1 GRYFHTYCGQKENN
15 FNNSEREQKHMKR
28 IYLAVIFLIF
38 TIAAAFFELYIVF
51 NPAKESIR
59 LIEQATELCKNDQTS
74 EAVEICREVSDLWA
88 KSNPTINMFIQHEK
102 TVEISSDIKEMTF
115 CLENGE
121 EFDFLLTAEKL
132 KEDLKTIMDNELP
145 HISNIL

>member
-1 GRYFHTYCGQKENN
+1 
-15 FNNSEREQKHMKR
+15 
-28 IYLAVIFLIF
+28 
-38 TIAAAFFELYIVF
+38 
-51 NPAKESIR
+51 
-59 LIEQATELCKNDQTS
+59 
-74 EAVEICREVSDLWA
+74 
-88 KSNPTINMFIQHEK
+88 MFIQHEK

>member
-1 GRYFHTYCGQKENN
+1 
-15 FNNSEREQKHMKR
+15 MKR

-121 EFDFLLTAEKL
+121 EFDFLLTAE
-132 KEDLKTIMDNELP
+132 T
-145 HISNIL
+145 

>member
-1 GRYFHTYCGQKENN
+1 
-15 FNNSEREQKHMKR
+15 MKR
-28 IYLAVIFLIF
+28 VYLAVIFLIF

-59 LIEQATELCKNDQTS
+59 LIEQATELCRNDQTS
-74 EAVEICREVSDLWA
+74 EAVEICHEVSDLWA